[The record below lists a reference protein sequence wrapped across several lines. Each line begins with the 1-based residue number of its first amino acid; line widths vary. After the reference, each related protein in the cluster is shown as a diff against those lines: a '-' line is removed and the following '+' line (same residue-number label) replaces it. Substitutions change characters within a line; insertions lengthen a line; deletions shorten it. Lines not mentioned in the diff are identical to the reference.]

1 MSHSPAQASAPE
13 GIAADVRLNGR
24 LWIYIAFDW
33 GDEIDLEHA
42 RRLAPAPVRDLLR
55 RSRTPTS
62 FVYKPQPLD
71 FPLPAIPLSVPGL
84 PCDAVQTAHAT
95 VFDIAAVNLT
105 LQVPLRMT
113 LGELTQLAGC
123 LAEPETETALM
134 GSAVQALLPLFDKLK
149 PALDRP
155 HWQHTF
161 NEQYFVFQFPPGEP
175 LTPELVLGPH
185 AGWLAGL
192 VLLEDQ
198 PLSEAETAETAR
210 RSLRY
215 NPYDLLV
222 ADWGAAFL
230 LDRDPECTETLQ
242 TVELAN
248 VQLLEYRHIDDRLDE
263 SMKRAQKLLHRSVL
277 QRLPMFHSLDAP
289 VRVVGELK
297 VEAADLF
304 ERTGSILKLVGGPYL
319 ARIYRLLSERF
330 SLPTWER
337 GIQRKLDILE
347 GTYRVLADQAT
358 SHRTEFLEII
368 VVILITLEIVLP
380 FFFHK

>member
-1 MSHSPAQASAPE
+1 MTARATPSRWPE
-13 GIAADVRLNGR
+13 AIAADCRLTGC

-33 GDEIDLEHA
+33 GDEIDLEQA

-62 FVYKPQPLD
+62 FVYKPQPLH
-71 FPLPAIPLSVPGL
+71 FPLPPVPLSVPGL
-84 PCDAVQTAHAT
+84 ASDAVQTAYAT
-95 VFDIAAVNLT
+95 LFDIAAVNLT
-105 LQVPLRMT
+105 LQVPFRMT
-113 LGELTQLAGC
+113 MAELTQLAGS
-123 LAEPETETALM
+123 LADPDTEAGLTR
-134 GSAVQALLPLFDKLK
+134 SAVQALLPLFERLQ

-155 HWQHTF
+155 HWRHGF
-161 NEQYFVFQFPPGEP
+161 NEQYFVFQLPPGEP
-175 LTPELVLGPH
+175 LTPEHVLGPH

-198 PLSEAETAETAR
+198 ALSEEESTEAAR

-263 SMKRAQKLLHRSVL
+263 SMQRAQKLLHRSERK
-277 QRLPMFHSLDAP
+277 RLPIFHSHDAP

-304 ERTGSILKLVGGPYL
+304 ERTGNILKLVGSQYL
-319 ARIYRLLSERF
+319 ARTYRLLAERF
-330 SLPTWER
+330 SLHTWER
-337 GIQRKLDILE
+337 GIQRKLEILE
-347 GTYRVLADQAT
+347 GVYQVLADQAA
-358 SHRTEFLEII
+358 SFRTEFLEII
-368 VVILITLEIVLP
+368 VIVLIALEIVLP